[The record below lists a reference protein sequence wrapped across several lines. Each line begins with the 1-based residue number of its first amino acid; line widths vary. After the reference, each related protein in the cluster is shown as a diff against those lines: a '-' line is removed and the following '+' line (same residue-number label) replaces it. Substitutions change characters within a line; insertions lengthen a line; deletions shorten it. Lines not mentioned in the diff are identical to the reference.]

1 LEAPA
6 TERSA
11 GPFERCDV
19 AADCRAIEDKPEEAI
34 AEIDDAEIVDMN
46 AADGQVNS

>member
-1 LEAPA
+1 MLPLIV
-6 TERSA
+6 
-11 GPFERCDV
+11 G
-19 AADCRAIEDKPEEAI
+19 AIEDKSEEAI